1 MKTATSFIAAL
12 TLLIHAASAYQLHE
26 WGTFTT
32 VAGSDGTLLT
42 GLQREEE
49 ELPAFVHS
57 HFGFENGQNPS
68 WEKFTALG
76 KTHGFAGF
84 TPLSKCLGKSSARA
98 RKPNGSPPRARL
110 ETKRIH
116 GTTPSRPIASALRF
130 KSA

>member
-42 GLQREEE
+42 GLQRKKV

-57 HFGFENGQNPS
+57 HFRLENGQNPS
-68 WEKFTALG
+68 WEKFTVLG
-76 KTHGFAGF
+76 KTHGFV
-84 TPLSKCLGKSSARA
+84 PLSKGLGKSSARA

-116 GTTPSRPIASALRF
+116 GTTPSRPIASALQF